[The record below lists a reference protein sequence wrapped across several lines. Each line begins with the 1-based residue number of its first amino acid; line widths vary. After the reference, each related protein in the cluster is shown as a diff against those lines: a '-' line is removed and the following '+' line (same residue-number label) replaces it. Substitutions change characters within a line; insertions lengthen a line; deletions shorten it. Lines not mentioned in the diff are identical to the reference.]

1 MLVVALGSFCSVTR
15 SFLSPD
21 QFTIAMGLLILLS
34 TLVASCVVDRTGRRP
49 LLLLSSLGCAVFE
62 LLAALYYYLDSKTT
76 VDMAPYSWAA
86 FATIS
91 SYCVIFS
98 LGVGPL
104 VPVLQAEL
112 FPSNTRGMASGQCIY
127 TLLYLLNHLQQ
138 AGKIGQCTTL
148 INRLQSYTSAEQ
160 FQMKPG

>member
-1 MLVVALGSFCSVTR
+1 MLVVALGSVCSVTR

-112 FPSNTRGMASGQCIY
+112 FPSNTRGMASGKCIY
-127 TLLYLLNHLQQ
+127 TLVLDLL
-138 AGKIGQCTTL
+138 GQCITL
-148 INRLQSYTSAEQ
+148 INRLLSYTSAE
-160 FQMKPG
+160 